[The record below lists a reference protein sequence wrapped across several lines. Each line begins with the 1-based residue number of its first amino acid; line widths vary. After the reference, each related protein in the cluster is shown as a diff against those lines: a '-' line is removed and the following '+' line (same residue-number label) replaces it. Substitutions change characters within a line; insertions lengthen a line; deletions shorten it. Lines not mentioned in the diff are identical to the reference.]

1 MLYLTVFAP
10 TCSGFSLQWIPGQTP
25 AEGPQSS
32 PWQQLWEDPEQLR
45 PYGVP
50 PAERRAQHWVQEH
63 GKIIFWYFT
72 LQWVQKILPL
82 YFTQHEDQKHAKIL
96 PIYFIQHWVQK
107 RGKILPIYFIQHW
120 VQRHG
125 KILPIHFT
133 QHWVQRHSK
142 ISLLFFWNKLKVT
155 DALKKEIGNKFN
167 LGNIIYPCIII
178 ILNI

>member
-1 MLYLTVFAP
+1 MHPHALVSH
-10 TCSGFSLQWIPGQTP
+10 CSESQAKLLLR
-25 AEGPQSS
+25 GPNR
-32 PWQQLWEDPEQLR
+32 R
-45 PYGVP
+45 PDNSC
-50 PAERRAQHWVQEH
+50 
-63 GKIIFWYFT
+63 GKILNNSGLMEFH
-72 LQWVQKILPL
+72 QQKGELSIEFRNMARLYSDILLCNEFRRFYPYIL
-82 YFTQHEDQKHAKIL
+82 LSMKIRNMPRFYL
-96 PIYFIQHWVQK
+96 IYFIQHWVQK